1 MKAAFRVLVAGA
13 LISEIAVLVLVNT
26 GVGLAGWWALIPIG
40 AVGVALSLL
49 YGSMWRDY
57 RNDEGSWAASL
68 STTARRFGIPRKAL
82 ALLVSEVGY
91 LVSAPSIFRP
101 FSGTPDGSRVYTV
114 HKNLRALVFMVLGLS
129 VVEITVVHLAV
140 SHRFWRYLFL
150 IISIYA
156 VILLSGFYASVRN
169 RPHFVTHQGVVIR
182 YGKRLIC
189 EIPWSHLRSAKPIS
203 AGQGGDIT
211 LDENGHLRVPVL
223 SEVNVKLE
231 VEPPVLVEDLH
242 KGCIRASSIEIY
254 CDDRDSF
261 LNDLNER

>member
-1 MKAAFRVLVAGA
+1 
-13 LISEIAVLVLVNT
+13 
-26 GVGLAGWWALIPIG
+26 
-40 AVGVALSLL
+40 
-49 YGSMWRDY
+49 
-57 RNDEGSWAASL
+57 
-68 STTARRFGIPRKAL
+68 
-82 ALLVSEVGY
+82 
-91 LVSAPSIFRP
+91 
-101 FSGTPDGSRVYTV
+101 
-114 HKNLRALVFMVLGLS
+114 MVLGLS
-129 VVEITVVHLAV
+129 VVEIIVVHLAV
-140 SHRFWRYLFL
+140 SQSFWRYLFL

-156 VILLSGFYASVRN
+156 VVLLSGFYVSVRN
-169 RPHFVTHQGVVIR
+169 RPHFITHQGVVIR

-242 KGCIRASSIEIY
+242 KGCIRASSFEIY

-261 LNDLNER
+261 LNDLNEWQSLCP